1 MTLRQD
7 TDQLGT
13 TIADYKKKEHKKG
26 NFRRN
31 KYELNSSLAEP
42 TDTTAQEHKKE
53 QILSDSC
60 LELDK
65 KESNVSINREMDRLA
80 ERQMEN
86 YAQIRNKEINRS
98 VEKST

>member
-1 MTLRQD
+1 MQVRNE
-7 TDQLGT
+7 TDNLGKT
-13 TIADYKKKEHKKG
+13 MGDYKKKEQKKG

-31 KYELNSSLAEP
+31 KYELGSSLAEP
-42 TDTTAQEHKKE
+42 TDSTTQERKYE
-53 QILSDSC
+53 QVQSDSF

-80 ERQMEN
+80 QRQMEN

-98 VEKST
+98 VERST